1 METELAAY
9 IEHLEQLHENIRDVL
24 LGLSAE
30 GLNWTPLAED
40 THSLFQLAQHSAW
53 NELWWIGTKL
63 ADRPF
68 PYPWEGNE
76 DLEGLGED
84 AADLLFWLDEAAA
97 TTNHVLG
104 TLEPMALEE
113 QRTISSDKGEEQRSV
128 RWIILHVIEHYAE
141 HIGQMCLL
149 RQLWEATERG
159 AG

>member
-1 METELAAY
+1 MTTELAAY
-9 IEHLEQLHENIRDVL
+9 IEHLEQLRENVRDVL
-24 LGLSAE
+24 LGLTAE

-40 THSLFQLAQHSAW
+40 TNSLFQLAQHSAW

-76 DLEGLGED
+76 DLEGTGED

-97 TTNHVLG
+97 TTNDVLG
-104 TLEPMALEE
+104 NLEATALEE
-113 QRTISSDKGEEQRSV
+113 QRMLSSDNGEEQRGV
-128 RWIILHVIEHYAE
+128 RWIMVHVIEHYAE
-141 HIGQMCLL
+141 HIGQMRLL

-159 AG
+159 GG